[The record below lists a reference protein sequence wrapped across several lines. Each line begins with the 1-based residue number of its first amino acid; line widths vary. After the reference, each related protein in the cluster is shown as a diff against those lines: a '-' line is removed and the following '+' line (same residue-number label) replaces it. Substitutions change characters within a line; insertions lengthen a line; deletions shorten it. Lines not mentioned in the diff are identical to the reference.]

1 MVCAIGD
8 VAGPAAILF
17 AVVDDHVHVV
27 LVGELA
33 QLIRVKTGL
42 SRAFNARSVVRF
54 DPPFVREV
62 TTRAHLLSLVRYC
75 LTQAEHH
82 GIAGHPAVATG
93 SCFADLVGARRVP
106 GLSLPLSAVLPR
118 LQRREL
124 YEAVGFAGEIAPAS
138 PDALARLGAEGL
150 CELVAATMCL
160 PPGLRGNTGRVADA
174 RRLVARL
181 AAAAGMRPTEAARA
195 LEITPTA
202 AARLGER
209 PVEAGLE
216 QAAHQRLA
224 LELAVRA
231 RGSGVAGPRPPATL
245 APAAP

>member
-1 MVCAIGD
+1 
-8 VAGPAAILF
+8 
-17 AVVDDHVHVV
+17 
-27 LVGELA
+27 
-33 QLIRVKTGL
+33 
-42 SRAFNARSVVRF
+42 
-54 DPPFVREV
+54 
-62 TTRAHLLSLVRYC
+62 
-75 LTQAEHH
+75 
-82 GIAGHPAVATG
+82 
-93 SCFADLVGARRVP
+93 
-106 GLSLPLSAVLPR
+106 
-118 LQRREL
+118 
-124 YEAVGFAGEIAPAS
+124 
-138 PDALARLGAEGL
+138 
-150 CELVAATMCL
+150 
-160 PPGLRGNTGRVADA
+160 VADA

>member
-1 MVCAIGD
+1 MVRAIGE

-17 AVVDDHVHVV
+17 AVVHDHVHVV
-27 LVGELA
+27 LVGEVA
-33 QLIRVKTGL
+33 QMIRVKTCL
-42 SRAFNARSVVRF
+42 SRAFNARSAVRF

-62 TTRAHLLSLVRYC
+62 TTRAHLLTLVRYC
-75 LTQAEHH
+75 LTQVEHH

-93 SCFADLVGARRVP
+93 SCFADLVGAEA
-106 GLSLPLSAVLPR
+106 LS
-118 LQRREL
+118 
-124 YEAVGFAGEIAPAS
+124 
-138 PDALARLGAEGL
+138 
-150 CELVAATMCL
+150 ELVAATMCL

-181 AAAAGMRPTEAARA
+181 AAAAGMRPGEVARA
-195 LEITPTA
+195 LEITPA
-202 AARLGER
+202 AAVRLGER

-216 QAAHQRLA
+216 QSAHQRPA

-231 RGSGVAGPRPPATL
+231 RGSGAAAPRPPAVM